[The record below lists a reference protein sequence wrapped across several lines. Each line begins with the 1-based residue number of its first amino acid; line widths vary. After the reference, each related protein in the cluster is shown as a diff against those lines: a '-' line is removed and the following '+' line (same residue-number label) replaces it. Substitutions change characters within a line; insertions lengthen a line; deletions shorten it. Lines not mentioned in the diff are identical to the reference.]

1 MSASRCVKLSACS
14 SKPRASVRRLVGYT
28 QARHGLTLLELVVVL
43 GILAVI
49 SSVAVRSLEPIA
61 DQTRFNCTQ
70 NVLDQ
75 LEFAT
80 RGPSQFAIASTPQSI
95 TGYIADNG
103 ALPANLTSFLT
114 KPASLASSAVYNFD
128 ADRDGV
134 NDVTLTSG
142 WQGPYFHLGA
152 GQTSIL
158 DGWGNAPVMSTS
170 AGSLTF
176 LSRGSDN
183 DSTGDESGFRA
194 DLSTTIDAAEYQ
206 GSIVFQLWAV
216 DSKSNLTTPSPTAS
230 QKLGVLFYGV
240 NANGGTTGAIQEQ
253 LLLVPKAGNYD
264 YLRSNTTLGLIAAKG
279 IHWTDSNNDNKWT
292 TGETLVKDTSVFYS
306 YIIPKVEL
314 HVDMILR

>member
-1 MSASRCVKLSACS
+1 MSASHCVNISACS
-14 SKPRASVRRLVGYT
+14 LKPRTSLREFVACTSP
-28 QARHGLTLLELVVVL
+28 RHGLTLIELVVVL

-49 SSVAVRSLEPIA
+49 STMAVRSLEPIA

-70 NVLDQ
+70 DVLNE

-103 ALPANLTSFLT
+103 VLPANLTAFLT
-114 KPASLASSAVYNFD
+114 KPAALASSDVYYFD

-158 DGWGNAPVMSTS
+158 DGWGNAPVMTAS

-194 DLSTTIDAAEYQ
+194 DISTTIDASEYQ
-206 GSIVFQLWAV
+206 GSIVFQLWAL
-216 DSKSNLTTPSPTAS
+216 DSKNNMVKPSAAAKE
-230 QKLGVLFYGV
+230 KLGVLFYGV
-240 NANGGTTGAIQEQ
+240 NANGGTTGAIQQQ
-253 LLLVPKAGNYD
+253 LLLVPKTGSFD
-264 YLRSNTTLGLIAAKG
+264 YLRSNITLGLVAAVG
-279 IHWTDSNNDNKWT
+279 IHWNDSNNDNLWT
-292 TGETLVKDTSVFYS
+292 TGEALVKDSSVCYT
-306 YIIPKVEL
+306 YIVPKVEL
-314 HVDMILR
+314 HMDLILR